1 MSEKIPLRDRKTF
14 VFIDVSNIRNACK
27 RSCRFEINFR
37 KFYQYFHNR
46 YKNLATVR
54 YYEGIASED
63 QKKKKHFERLTRI
76 GYTIC
81 PLERKSYKNKA
92 RYAKFQCSKCKT
104 VNTVQVLR
112 ESISLKSNVD
122 VFMATD
128 MMKYA
133 IRATEPLHII
143 LVSCDGDFAETIH
156 GVVDVNPDAFI
167 TILATP
173 MMKRNNCL
181 SVRLKNLRKELSDNM
196 TIMNIE
202 NLKEQISQPNR
213 KR

>member
-1 MSEKIPLRDRKTF
+1 
-14 VFIDVSNIRNACK
+14 
-27 RSCRFEINFR
+27 
-37 KFYQYFHNR
+37 
-46 YKNLATVR
+46 
-54 YYEGIASED
+54 
-63 QKKKKHFERLTRI
+63 
-76 GYTIC
+76 
-81 PLERKSYKNKA
+81 
-92 RYAKFQCSKCKT
+92 
-104 VNTVQVLR
+104 
-112 ESISLKSNVD
+112 
-122 VFMATD
+122 

-181 SVRLKNLRKELSDNM
+181 SVRLKNLRKELPDNM